1 MKYSDLKLK
10 TKNEKTI
17 LKLNNGQY
25 EIEVLQYLP
34 ILDKIDLIDVA
45 LQKAEEGLGYNE
57 LKLEMYFNLNI
68 VYLYSN
74 LDFTAEEVEN
84 EEQLYDE
91 LESNGIILDII
102 GAMNDDEYNFLV
114 DHLEIIKENKM
125 KFKNSVA
132 GVAQSFIQDLP
143 KNAEAAADIVNNFDP
158 EKYQAVLDFAK
169 AANGGRSLN

>member
-10 TKNEKTI
+10 TKDEKTI
-17 LKLNNGQY
+17 LKLNNGQC
-25 EIEVLQYLP
+25 EVEVLQYLP

-74 LDFTAEEVEN
+74 LDFTVEEIEN
-84 EEQLYDE
+84 EERLYDE

-102 GAMNDDEYNFLV
+102 GAMDDDEYNFLV

-143 KNAEAAADIVNNFDP
+143 KNAEAAANIVNNFDP

-169 AANGGRSLN
+169 AANGGRPIN

>member
-1 MKYSDLKLK
+1 MNYSDLKLK
-10 TKNEKTI
+10 VKEGKNVFRVGDQEV
-17 LKLNNGQY
+17 
-25 EIEVLQYLP
+25 EVLQYLP
-34 ILDKIDLIDVA
+34 ILDKIDLIDIA
-45 LQKAEEGLGYNE
+45 LQKAEEDLGYNE

-68 VYLYSN
+68 VYMYSN
-74 LDFTAEEVEN
+74 LEFTAEEVEN

>member
-25 EIEVLQYLP
+25 EVEVLQYLP
-34 ILDKIDLIDVA
+34 ILDKIDLIDIA

-74 LDFTAEEVEN
+74 LEFTAEEVEN